1 MSERYGSDAF
11 RFQAFRHT
19 GRAARG
25 RSTVSLIFSMFTYL
39 VHVTTRSAHRT
50 QLGAKRA
57 RPCRQVVLSGSTRP
71 GRKPQRAYTHGVDRG
86 KAPRATDTSCVT
98 ESLLA
103 RVGGLE
109 ATLTPRPLIPSVPLR
124 PSEKPPQTP
133 SKDPRKTLPSEP
145 RGPVSAED
153 GRSFEYRLE

>member
-1 MSERYGSDAF
+1 MSGRYGSDAF

-25 RSTVSLIFSMFTYL
+25 HSTVSLIFPMFTYL

-50 QLGAKRA
+50 QLGAARA
-57 RPCRQVVLSGSTRP
+57 KPCRRVVLPGSTRP
-71 GRKPQRAYTHGVDRG
+71 ERKPRRAYTHGVDRG
-86 KAPRATDTSCVT
+86 ETPRATNTSCVI

-133 SKDPRKTLPSEP
+133 SKDPRKILPSEP